1 MKIITKAII
10 RSAANE
16 DRQSIITLLKEEKL
30 PVEDLPA
37 SLANFLVASENDKII
52 GVIGLEKYR
61 SLALL
66 RSMAVSMDYRNNNV
80 ASQLVEQLE
89 TFAKSSGIKWM
100 YLLTETAEQYFE
112 RQAYQKV
119 SREIAPKEIQASSE
133 FSHVCPE
140 SAILMR
146 KGL

>member
-119 SREIAPKEIQASSE
+119 SRESAPKEIQASSE
-133 FSHVCPE
+133 FSNVCPE
-140 SAILMR
+140 SAIFMR